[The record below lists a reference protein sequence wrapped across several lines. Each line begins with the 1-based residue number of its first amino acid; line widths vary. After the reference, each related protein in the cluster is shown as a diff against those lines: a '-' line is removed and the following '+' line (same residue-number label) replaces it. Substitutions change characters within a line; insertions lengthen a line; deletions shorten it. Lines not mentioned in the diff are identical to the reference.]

1 MRKIV
6 IAGGSGFLGQVLQD
20 HFCSLNDETTVL
32 TRKKPAVQKDGV
44 GFVEWDAQNLG
55 AWVSALEGCDV
66 LINLTG
72 RTVNCRYNE
81 TNKRQIVDSRVKS
94 TEVLGRALAGLT
106 KKPKLWLNASS
117 ATIYKGSHERA
128 NDEETGVIGEGF
140 SVGVCQLWEKAFADQ
155 AQEGVR
161 QVALRTA
168 MVIGRDGP
176 FLTLMS
182 KIVRSRLGGAQGN
195 GRQMVSWLHEA
206 DWLGAI
212 EFLIGHEDITGAVNL
227 SSPNPLTNRQM
238 MQALRKVMG
247 VSLGLPAYTWMVHLG
262 ARLMQTEA
270 ELPLKSRY
278 VVPGR
283 LLKEGY
289 QFKFEFMEKAL
300 ADLVLNR

>member
-20 HFCSLNDETTVL
+20 HFCSLNDGVTVL
-32 TRKKPAVQKDGV
+32 TRKKPAAQKDGV
-44 GFVEWDAQNLG
+44 DFVEWDAQSLG
-55 AWVSALEGCDV
+55 AWVSSLEGCDM

-128 NDEETGVIGEGF
+128 NDEETGIIGEGF
-140 SVGVCQLWEKAFADQ
+140 SVGVCQLWEKAFADH

-168 MVIGRDGP
+168 MVIGRGGP

-212 EFLIGHEDITGAVNL
+212 EFLVDHEDITGAVNL

-238 MQALRKVMG
+238 MQALRKVLG
-247 VSLGLPAYTWMVHLG
+247 VSIGLPAYTWMVHLG

-278 VVPGR
+278 VVPSR

-289 QFKFEFMEKAL
+289 KFKFEFMEQAL